1 MKARVLRKQ
10 FIQMSKKVFIA
21 SGAGFSGDRFDAA
34 VPLVAHLSS
43 CDGPR
48 YLIFEVLAE
57 RTIALAQIAK
67 STDPDAGYSPYL
79 DNYLRPVLRQI
90 KTHNIKIV
98 SNMGAA
104 NPVAAARHVNRLAAE
119 LDLPPFK
126 IAVLQGDDLS
136 AYLDEQ
142 TILQAPTMEGNRLSG
157 RELKAANVYLGGD
170 AVAKALANDVDMVLV
185 GRTTD
190 SALVLGPLLHEFGW
204 HEDDWDRLAA
214 GTICGH
220 LLECGAQVTGAYF
233 ADPGFKDV
241 PALADVGFP
250 VAEISDSGT
259 FVITKPNHTGG
270 CVTTATVTEQL
281 LYEMHDPSCYIV
293 PDVCADVTGL
303 HLTEESEN
311 RIRIEGIKGTPRPV
325 ELKATVCVDGGF
337 MAETELSY
345 AGLNSLERAKLAG
358 DVVIERMKTSG
369 FNGDIRRDIIGAY
382 SVLDGGSDQFSAG
395 STLPF
400 DGDYR
405 VRLSLISTSK
415 EPAQKLCDELQH
427 LYCSGPAAGGGFRGS
442 VTPQMASAS
451 ILLDRDLIEPHIT
464 VEVVDK

>member
-1 MKARVLRKQ
+1 MT
-10 FIQMSKKVFIA
+10 KKVFIA

-34 VPLVAHLSS
+34 VPLVAHLAD
-43 CDGPR
+43 CNGPR

-67 STDPDAGYSPYL
+67 SKDPDAGYSPYL
-79 DNYLRPVLRQI
+79 EAYLRPILQQV
-90 KTHNIKIV
+90 KAHNIKIV

-104 NPVAAARHVNRLAAE
+104 NPMAAARHVNRLAAE
-119 LDLPPFK
+119 LGLPPFK
-126 IAVLQGDDLS
+126 IAVLLGDDLS
-136 AYLDEQ
+136 SYLDQQ

-157 RELKAANVYLGGD
+157 RELKAANVYLGGE
-170 AVAKALANDVDMVLV
+170 AVAKALSGDADMVLV

-204 HEDDWDRLAA
+204 PEDDWDRLAA

-241 PALADVGFP
+241 PALAEVGFP
-250 VAEISDSGT
+250 VAEISESGA
-259 FVITKPNHTGG
+259 FVITKPERTGG

-281 LYEMHDPSCYIV
+281 LYEMHDPACYVV

-303 HLTEESEN
+303 HLTEQAEN
-311 RIRIEGIKGTPRPV
+311 RILVKGIKGKPGPA
-325 ELKATVCVDGGF
+325 ELKATVCVDGGY

-345 AGLNSLERAKLAG
+345 AGLNSLARAQLAG
-358 DVVIERMKTSG
+358 DVVIERMKKSG
-369 FNGDIRRDIIGAY
+369 FNGDIRRDIIGAF
-382 SVLDGGSDQFSAG
+382 SVLDGGTPQMSSSDH
-395 STLPF
+395 LPF

-405 VRLSLISTSK
+405 VRLSLISAAK
-415 EPAQKLCDELQH
+415 EPAQQLCDELQH

-451 ILLDRDLIEPHIT
+451 ILLDRALIEPHIT
-464 VEVVDK
+464 VEVIDR

>member
-1 MKARVLRKQ
+1 MK
-10 FIQMSKKVFIA
+10 KKVFIA

-34 VPLVAHLSS
+34 VPLVAHMAG

-67 STDPDAGYSPYL
+67 DKDPEAGYSPYL
-79 DNYLRPVLRQI
+79 ESYLRPILKQARE
-90 KTHNIKIV
+90 HNIKIV

-104 NPVAAARHVNRLAAE
+104 NPLAAARHVNRLADE
-119 LDLPPFK
+119 LGLPAFK
-126 IAVLQGDDLS
+126 IAILQGDDLS
-136 AYLDEQ
+136 SYLDQ
-142 TILQAPTMEGNRLSG
+142 TTILTAPTMEGNKLSG
-157 RELKAANVYLGGD
+157 RDLKAANVYLGAD
-170 AVAKALANDVDMVLV
+170 AVAKALAEDVDIVLV

-204 HEDDWDRLAA
+204 PEDDWDRLAA

-241 PALADVGFP
+241 PDLANVGFP
-250 VAEISDSGT
+250 VAEVSETGS
-259 FVITKPNHTGG
+259 FVITKPENTGG
-270 CVTTATVTEQL
+270 CVTAATVTEQL
-281 LYEMHDPSCYIV
+281 LYEMHDPSSYVV

-303 HLTEESEN
+303 RLSNDGHD
-311 RIRIEGIKGTPRPV
+311 RIQVTGITGTVRPAT
-325 ELKATVCVDGGF
+325 LKATVCVDGGY
-337 MAETELSY
+337 MAEAELSY

-358 DVVIERMKTSG
+358 DVVIDRMKQSG

-382 SVLDGGSDQFSAG
+382 SVLDGGSDAFS
-395 STLPF
+395 TPDQLPF

-405 VRLSLISTSK
+405 VRLSLISASR
-415 EPAQKLCDELQH
+415 EPAQKLCHELQH
-427 LYCSGPAAGGGFRGS
+427 LYCSGPAAGGGYRGS

-451 ILLDRDLIEPHIT
+451 ILLDRDLIEPHIK
-464 VEVVDK
+464 VELVDR

>member
-1 MKARVLRKQ
+1 
-10 FIQMSKKVFIA
+10 MSKKVYIA

-34 VPLVAHLSS
+34 VPLVDHLSS
-43 CDGPR
+43 CNGPR

-67 STDPDAGYSPYL
+67 NADPDAGYSPYL
-79 DNYLRPVLRQI
+79 DNYLRPILQQV
-90 KTHNIKIV
+90 KTHKIKIV

-104 NPVAAARHVNRLAAE
+104 NPLAAARHVNRLAAE
-119 LDLPPFK
+119 LGLAPFK
-126 IAVLQGDDLS
+126 IAVLQGDDLT
-136 AYLDEQ
+136 AYLDKQ

-170 AVAKALANDVDMVLV
+170 AVAKALAKDVDIVLV

-190 SALVLGPLLHEFGW
+190 SALVLGPLMHEYGW
-204 HEDDWDRLAA
+204 AEDDWDSLAA

-241 PALADVGFP
+241 PALAEVGFP
-250 VAEISDSGT
+250 LAEIEQDGS
-259 FVITKPNHTGG
+259 FVITKPERTGG

-293 PDVCADVTGL
+293 PDVCADVTRL
-303 HLTEESEN
+303 YLTEESEN
-311 RIRIEGIKGTPRPV
+311 RIKVKGIKGTPRPA

-345 AGLNSLERAKLAG
+345 AGLNSLARAQLAG
-358 DVVIERMKTSG
+358 DVVMERMKKSG

-382 SVLDGGSDQFSAG
+382 SVLDGGSEQFS
-395 STLPF
+395 SPETLPF

-405 VRLSLISTSK
+405 LRLSLISASK
-415 EPAQKLCDELQH
+415 APAQKLCDELQH

-451 ILLDRDLIEPHIT
+451 ILLNRALIEPHIT

>member
-1 MKARVLRKQ
+1 MT
-10 FIQMSKKVFIA
+10 KKVFIA

-34 VPLVAHLSS
+34 VPLVAHLAD
-43 CDGPR
+43 CNGPR

-57 RTIALAQIAK
+57 RSIALAQIAK
-67 STDPDAGYSPYL
+67 SKDPDAGYSPYL
-79 DNYLRPVLRQI
+79 EAYLRPILQQV
-90 KTHNIKIV
+90 KAHNIKIV

-104 NPVAAARHVNRLAAE
+104 NPMAAARHVNRLAAE
-119 LDLPPFK
+119 LGLPPFK
-126 IAVLQGDDLS
+126 IAVLLGDDLS
-136 AYLDEQ
+136 SYLDQQ

-157 RELKAANVYLGGD
+157 RELKAANVYLGGE
-170 AVAKALANDVDMVLV
+170 AVAKALSGDADMVLV

-204 HEDDWDRLAA
+204 PEDDWDRLAA

-241 PALADVGFP
+241 PALAEVGFP
-250 VAEISDSGT
+250 VAEISESGA
-259 FVITKPNHTGG
+259 FVITKPERTGG

-281 LYEMHDPSCYIV
+281 LYEMHDPACYVV

-303 HLTEESEN
+303 HLTEQAEN
-311 RIRIEGIKGTPRPV
+311 RILVKGIKGKPGPA
-325 ELKATVCVDGGF
+325 EMKATVCVDGGY

-345 AGLNSLERAKLAG
+345 AGLNSLARAQLAG
-358 DVVIERMKTSG
+358 DVVIERMKKSG
-369 FNGDIRRDIIGAY
+369 FNGDIRRDIIGAF
-382 SVLDGGSDQFSAG
+382 SVLDGGTPQMSSSDH
-395 STLPF
+395 LPF

-405 VRLSLISTSK
+405 VRLSLISAAK
-415 EPAQKLCDELQH
+415 EPAQQLCDELQH

-451 ILLDRDLIEPHIT
+451 ILLDRALIEPHIT
-464 VEVVDK
+464 VEVIDR

>member
-1 MKARVLRKQ
+1 
-10 FIQMSKKVFIA
+10 MSKRVYIA

-34 VPLVAHLSS
+34 VPLVDHLSS
-43 CDGPR
+43 CNGPR

-67 STDPDAGYSPYL
+67 NADPDTGYSPYL
-79 DNYLRPVLRQI
+79 DNYLRPILQQV
-90 KTHNIKIV
+90 KTHKIKIV

-104 NPVAAARHVNRLAAE
+104 NPLAAARHVNRLAAE
-119 LDLPPFK
+119 LGLPPFK
-126 IAVLQGDDLS
+126 IAVLQGDDLT
-136 AYLDEQ
+136 AYLDKQ

-170 AVAKALANDVDMVLV
+170 AVAKALAKDVDIVLV

-190 SALVLGPLLHEFGW
+190 SALVLGPLMHEYGW
-204 HEDDWDRLAA
+204 AEDDWDSLAA

-241 PALADVGFP
+241 PALAEVGFP
-250 VAEISDSGT
+250 LAEIEQDGS
-259 FVITKPNHTGG
+259 FVITKPERTGG

-293 PDVCADVTGL
+293 PDVCADVTRL
-303 HLTEESEN
+303 YLTEESEN
-311 RIRIEGIKGTPRPV
+311 RIKVKGIKGTPRPA

-345 AGLNSLERAKLAG
+345 AGLNSLARAQLAG
-358 DVVIERMKTSG
+358 DVVMERMKKSG

-382 SVLDGGSDQFSAG
+382 SVLDGGSEQFS
-395 STLPF
+395 SPETLPF

-405 VRLSLISTSK
+405 LRLSLISASK
-415 EPAQKLCDELQH
+415 APAQKLCDELQH

-451 ILLDRDLIEPHIT
+451 ILLNRALIEPHIT

>member
-1 MKARVLRKQ
+1 
-10 FIQMSKKVFIA
+10 MSKKVYIA

-34 VPLVAHLSS
+34 VPLVDHLSS
-43 CDGPR
+43 CNGPR

-67 STDPDAGYSPYL
+67 NADPDAGYSPYL
-79 DNYLRPVLRQI
+79 DNYLRPILQQV
-90 KTHNIKIV
+90 KTHKIKIV

-104 NPVAAARHVNRLAAE
+104 NPLAAARHVNRLAAE
-119 LDLPPFK
+119 LGLPPFK
-126 IAVLQGDDLS
+126 IAVLQGDDLT
-136 AYLDEQ
+136 AYLDKQ

-170 AVAKALANDVDMVLV
+170 AVAKALAKDVDIVLV

-190 SALVLGPLLHEFGW
+190 SALVLGPLMHEYGW
-204 HEDDWDRLAA
+204 AEDDWDSLAA

-241 PALADVGFP
+241 PALAEVGFP
-250 VAEISDSGT
+250 LAEIEQDGS
-259 FVITKPNHTGG
+259 FVITKPERTGG

-293 PDVCADVTGL
+293 PDVCADVTRL
-303 HLTEESEN
+303 YLTEESEN
-311 RIRIEGIKGTPRPV
+311 RIKVKGIKGTPRPA

-345 AGLNSLERAKLAG
+345 AGLNSLARAQLAG
-358 DVVIERMKTSG
+358 VVVMERMKKSG

-382 SVLDGGSDQFSAG
+382 SVLDGGSEQFS
-395 STLPF
+395 SPETMPF

-405 VRLSLISTSK
+405 LRLSLISASK
-415 EPAQKLCDELQH
+415 APAQKLCDELQH

-451 ILLDRDLIEPHIT
+451 ILLNRALIEPHIT

>member
-1 MKARVLRKQ
+1 MT
-10 FIQMSKKVFIA
+10 KKMFIA

-34 VPLVAHLSS
+34 VPLVAHLAD
-43 CDGPR
+43 CNGPR

-67 STDPDAGYSPYL
+67 SKDPDAGYSPYL
-79 DNYLRPVLRQI
+79 EAYLRPILQQV
-90 KTHNIKIV
+90 KAHNIKIV

-104 NPVAAARHVNRLAAE
+104 NPMAAARHVNRLAAE
-119 LDLPPFK
+119 LGLPPFK
-126 IAVLQGDDLS
+126 IAVLLGDDLS
-136 AYLDEQ
+136 SYLDQQ

-157 RELKAANVYLGGD
+157 RELKAANVYLGGE
-170 AVAKALANDVDMVLV
+170 AVAKALSGDADMVLV

-204 HEDDWDRLAA
+204 PEDDWDRLAA

-241 PALADVGFP
+241 PALAEVGFP
-250 VAEISDSGT
+250 VAEISESGA
-259 FVITKPNHTGG
+259 FVITKPERTGG

-281 LYEMHDPSCYIV
+281 LYEMHDPACYVV

-303 HLTEESEN
+303 HLTEEAEN
-311 RIRIEGIKGTPRPV
+311 RILVKGIKGKPGPA
-325 ELKATVCVDGGF
+325 ELKATVCVDGGY

-345 AGLNSLERAKLAG
+345 AGLNSLARAQLAG
-358 DVVIERMKTSG
+358 DVVIERMKKSG
-369 FNGDIRRDIIGAY
+369 FNGDIRRDIIGAF
-382 SVLDGGSDQFSAG
+382 SVLDGGTPQMSSSDH
-395 STLPF
+395 LPF

-405 VRLSLISTSK
+405 VRLSLISAAK
-415 EPAQKLCDELQH
+415 EPAQQLCDELQH

-451 ILLDRDLIEPHIT
+451 ILLDRALIEPHIT
-464 VEVVDK
+464 VEVIDR

>member
-1 MKARVLRKQ
+1 
-10 FIQMSKKVFIA
+10 MSKRVYIA

-34 VPLVAHLSS
+34 VPLVDHLSS
-43 CDGPR
+43 CNGPR

-67 STDPDAGYSPYL
+67 NADPDTGYSPYL
-79 DNYLRPVLRQI
+79 DNYLRPILQQV
-90 KTHNIKIV
+90 KTHKIKIV

-104 NPVAAARHVNRLAAE
+104 NPLAAARHVNRLAAE
-119 LDLPPFK
+119 LGLPPFK
-126 IAVLQGDDLS
+126 IAVLQGDDLT
-136 AYLDEQ
+136 AYLDKQ

-170 AVAKALANDVDMVLV
+170 AVAKALAKDVDIVLV

-190 SALVLGPLLHEFGW
+190 SALVLGPLMHEYGW
-204 HEDDWDRLAA
+204 AEDDWDSLAA

-241 PALADVGFP
+241 PALAEVGFP
-250 VAEISDSGT
+250 LAEIEQDGS
-259 FVITKPNHTGG
+259 FVITKPERTGG

-293 PDVCADVTGL
+293 PDVCADVTRL
-303 HLTEESEN
+303 YLTEESEN
-311 RIRIEGIKGTPRPV
+311 RIKVKGIKGTPRPA

-345 AGLNSLERAKLAG
+345 AGLNSLARAQLAG
-358 DVVIERMKTSG
+358 VVVMERMKKSG

-382 SVLDGGSDQFSAG
+382 SVLDGGSEQFS
-395 STLPF
+395 SPETLPF

-405 VRLSLISTSK
+405 LRLSLISASK
-415 EPAQKLCDELQH
+415 APAQKLCDELQH

-451 ILLDRDLIEPHIT
+451 ILLNRALIEPHIT

>member
-1 MKARVLRKQ
+1 
-10 FIQMSKKVFIA
+10 MSKKVYIA

-34 VPLVAHLSS
+34 VPLVDHLSS
-43 CDGPR
+43 CNGPR

-67 STDPDAGYSPYL
+67 NADPDAGYSPYL
-79 DNYLRPVLRQI
+79 DNYLRPILQQV
-90 KTHNIKIV
+90 KTHKIKIV

-104 NPVAAARHVNRLAAE
+104 NPLAAARHVNRLAAE
-119 LDLPPFK
+119 LGLPPFK
-126 IAVLQGDDLS
+126 IAVLQGDDLT
-136 AYLDEQ
+136 AYLDKQ

-170 AVAKALANDVDMVLV
+170 AVAKALAKDVDIVLV

-190 SALVLGPLLHEFGW
+190 SALVLGPLMHEYGW
-204 HEDDWDRLAA
+204 AEDDWDSLAA

-241 PALADVGFP
+241 PALAEVGFP
-250 VAEISDSGT
+250 LAEIEQDGS
-259 FVITKPNHTGG
+259 FVITKPERTGG

-293 PDVCADVTGL
+293 PDVCADVTRL
-303 HLTEESEN
+303 YLTEESEN
-311 RIRIEGIKGTPRPV
+311 RIKVKGIKGTPRPA

-345 AGLNSLERAKLAG
+345 AGLNSLARAQLAG
-358 DVVIERMKTSG
+358 DVVMERMKKSG

-382 SVLDGGSDQFSAG
+382 SVLDGGSEQFS
-395 STLPF
+395 SPETMPF

-405 VRLSLISTSK
+405 LRLSLISASK
-415 EPAQKLCDELQH
+415 APAQKLCDELQH

-451 ILLDRDLIEPHIT
+451 ILLNRALIEPHIT

>member
-1 MKARVLRKQ
+1 MTKT
-10 FIQMSKKVFIA
+10 VFIA

-34 VPLVAHLSS
+34 VPLVAHLAE

-67 STDPDAGYSPYL
+67 SKDSDAGYSPYL
-79 DNYLRPVLRQI
+79 ESYLRPILKQI
-90 KTHNIKIV
+90 QAHNIKIV

-119 LDLPPFK
+119 LGLPAFK
-126 IAVLQGDDLS
+126 IAVLSGDDLS
-136 AYLDEQ
+136 SYLDQ
-142 TILQAPTMEGNRLSG
+142 DVILTAPTMEGNPLSG
-157 RELKAANVYLGGD
+157 RDLKAANVYLGGD
-170 AVAKALANDVDMVLV
+170 AVAKALAEDVDIVLV

-204 HEDDWDRLAA
+204 SEDDWDRLAA

-241 PALADVGFP
+241 PALAEVGFP
-250 VAEISDSGT
+250 VAEISETGT
-259 FVITKPNHTGG
+259 FVITKPEKTGG

-303 HLTEESEN
+303 RLDKVGTD
-311 RIRIEGIKGTPRPV
+311 RIHVSGITGAPRPAT
-325 ELKATVCVDGGF
+325 LKATVCVDGGY

-358 DVVIERMKTSG
+358 DVVIERMQRSG
-369 FNGDIRRDIIGAY
+369 FNGEIRRDIIGAY
-382 SVLDGGSDQFSAG
+382 SVLDGGSDAF
-395 STLPF
+395 TRPDHLPF

-405 VRLSLISTSK
+405 VRLSLISASR
-415 EPAQKLCDELQH
+415 EPAQMLCDELQH
-427 LYCSGPAAGGGFRGS
+427 LYCSGPAAGGGYRGS

-451 ILLDRDLIEPHIT
+451 ILLDREL
-464 VEVVDK
+464 VEANIKVELVDT

>member
-1 MKARVLRKQ
+1 
-10 FIQMSKKVFIA
+10 MSKKVYIA

-34 VPLVAHLSS
+34 VPLVDHLSS
-43 CDGPR
+43 CNGPR

-67 STDPDAGYSPYL
+67 NADPDAGYSPYL
-79 DNYLRPVLRQI
+79 DNYLRPILQQV
-90 KTHNIKIV
+90 KTHKIKIV

-104 NPVAAARHVNRLAAE
+104 NPLAAARHVNRLAAE
-119 LDLPPFK
+119 LGLPPFK
-126 IAVLQGDDLS
+126 IAVLQGDDLT
-136 AYLDEQ
+136 AYLDKQ

-170 AVAKALANDVDMVLV
+170 AVAKALAKDVDIVLV

-190 SALVLGPLLHEFGW
+190 SALVLGPLMHEYGW
-204 HEDDWDRLAA
+204 AEDDWDSLAA

-241 PALADVGFP
+241 PALAEVGFP
-250 VAEISDSGT
+250 LAEIEQDGS
-259 FVITKPNHTGG
+259 FVITKAERTGG

-293 PDVCADVTGL
+293 PDVCADVTRL
-303 HLTEESEN
+303 YLTEESEN
-311 RIRIEGIKGTPRPV
+311 RIKVKGIKGTPRPA

-345 AGLNSLERAKLAG
+345 AGLNSLARAQLAG
-358 DVVIERMKTSG
+358 DVVMERMKKSG

-382 SVLDGGSDQFSAG
+382 SVLDGGSEQFS
-395 STLPF
+395 SPETLPF

-405 VRLSLISTSK
+405 LRLSLISASK
-415 EPAQKLCDELQH
+415 APAQKLCDELQH

-451 ILLDRDLIEPHIT
+451 ILLNRALIEPHIT

>member
-1 MKARVLRKQ
+1 MT
-10 FIQMSKKVFIA
+10 KKVFIA

-34 VPLVAHLSS
+34 VPLVAHLAD
-43 CDGPR
+43 CNGPR

-67 STDPDAGYSPYL
+67 SKDPDAGYSPYL
-79 DNYLRPVLRQI
+79 EAYLRPILQQV
-90 KTHNIKIV
+90 KAHNIKIV

-104 NPVAAARHVNRLAAE
+104 NPMAAARHVNRLAAE
-119 LDLPPFK
+119 LGLPPFK
-126 IAVLQGDDLS
+126 IAVLLGDDLS
-136 AYLDEQ
+136 SYLDQQ

-157 RELKAANVYLGGD
+157 RELKAANVYLGGE
-170 AVAKALANDVDMVLV
+170 AVAKALSGDADMVLV

-204 HEDDWDRLAA
+204 PQDDWDRLAA

-241 PALADVGFP
+241 PALAEVGFP
-250 VAEISDSGT
+250 VAEISESGA
-259 FVITKPNHTGG
+259 FVITKPERTGG

-281 LYEMHDPSCYIV
+281 LYEMHDPACYVV

-303 HLTEESEN
+303 HLTEEAEN
-311 RIRIEGIKGTPRPV
+311 RILVKGIKGKPGPA
-325 ELKATVCVDGGF
+325 ELKATVCVDGGY

-345 AGLNSLERAKLAG
+345 AGLNSLARAQLAG
-358 DVVIERMKTSG
+358 DVVIERMKKSG
-369 FNGDIRRDIIGAY
+369 FNGDIRRDIIGAF
-382 SVLDGGSDQFSAG
+382 SVLDGGTPQMSSSDH
-395 STLPF
+395 LPF

-405 VRLSLISTSK
+405 VRLSLISAAK
-415 EPAQKLCDELQH
+415 EPAQQLCDELQH

-451 ILLDRDLIEPHIT
+451 ILLDRALIEPHIT
-464 VEVVDK
+464 VEVIDR

>member
-1 MKARVLRKQ
+1 
-10 FIQMSKKVFIA
+10 MSKRVYIA

-34 VPLVAHLSS
+34 VPLVDHLSS
-43 CDGPR
+43 CNGPR

-67 STDPDAGYSPYL
+67 NADPDTGYSPYL
-79 DNYLRPVLRQI
+79 DNYLRPILQQV
-90 KTHNIKIV
+90 KTHKIKIV

-104 NPVAAARHVNRLAAE
+104 NPLAAARHVNRLAAE
-119 LDLPPFK
+119 LGLPPFK
-126 IAVLQGDDLS
+126 IAVLQGDDLT
-136 AYLDEQ
+136 AYLDKQ
-142 TILQAPTMEGNRLSG
+142 TILKAPTMEGNRLSG

-170 AVAKALANDVDMVLV
+170 AVARALANDVDMVLV

-190 SALVLGPLLHEFGW
+190 SALVLGPLMHEYGW
-204 HEDDWDRLAA
+204 AEDDWDSLAA

-241 PALADVGFP
+241 PALAEVGFP
-250 VAEISDSGT
+250 LAEIEQDGS
-259 FVITKPNHTGG
+259 FVITKPERTGG

-293 PDVCADVTGL
+293 PDVCADVTRL
-303 HLTEESEN
+303 YLTEESEN
-311 RIRIEGIKGTPRPV
+311 RIKVKGIKGTPRPA

-345 AGLNSLERAKLAG
+345 AGLNSLARAQLAG
-358 DVVIERMKTSG
+358 DVVMERMKKSG

-382 SVLDGGSDQFSAG
+382 SVLDGGSEQFS
-395 STLPF
+395 SPETLPF

-405 VRLSLISTSK
+405 LRLSLISASK
-415 EPAQKLCDELQH
+415 APAQKLCDELQH

-451 ILLDRDLIEPHIT
+451 ILLNRALIEPHIT

>member
-1 MKARVLRKQ
+1 MT
-10 FIQMSKKVFIA
+10 KKVFIA

-34 VPLVAHLSS
+34 VPLVAHLAD
-43 CDGPR
+43 CNGPR

-57 RTIALAQIAK
+57 RSIALAQIAK
-67 STDPDAGYSPYL
+67 SKDPDAGYSPYL
-79 DNYLRPVLRQI
+79 EAYLRPILQQV
-90 KTHNIKIV
+90 KAHNIKIV

-104 NPVAAARHVNRLAAE
+104 NPMAAARHVNRLAAE
-119 LDLPPFK
+119 LGLPPFK
-126 IAVLQGDDLS
+126 IAVLLGDDLS
-136 AYLDEQ
+136 SYLDQQ

-157 RELKAANVYLGGD
+157 RELKAANVYLGGE
-170 AVAKALANDVDMVLV
+170 AVAKALSGDADMVLV

-204 HEDDWDRLAA
+204 PQDDWDRLAA

-241 PALADVGFP
+241 PALAEVGFP
-250 VAEISDSGT
+250 VAEISESGA
-259 FVITKPNHTGG
+259 FVITKPERTGG

-281 LYEMHDPSCYIV
+281 LYEMHDPACYVV

-303 HLTEESEN
+303 HLTEQAEN
-311 RIRIEGIKGTPRPV
+311 RILVKGIKGKPGPA
-325 ELKATVCVDGGF
+325 ELKATVCVDGGY

-345 AGLNSLERAKLAG
+345 AGLNSLARAQLAG
-358 DVVIERMKTSG
+358 DVVIERMKKSG
-369 FNGDIRRDIIGAY
+369 FNGDIRRDIIGAF
-382 SVLDGGSDQFSAG
+382 SVLDGGTPQMSSSDH
-395 STLPF
+395 LPF

-405 VRLSLISTSK
+405 VRLSLISAAK
-415 EPAQKLCDELQH
+415 EPAQQLCDELQH

-451 ILLDRDLIEPHIT
+451 ILLDRALIEPHIT
-464 VEVVDK
+464 VEVIDR

>member
-1 MKARVLRKQ
+1 
-10 FIQMSKKVFIA
+10 MSKRVYIA

-34 VPLVAHLSS
+34 VPLVDHLSS
-43 CDGPR
+43 CNGPR

-67 STDPDAGYSPYL
+67 NADPDTGYSPYL
-79 DNYLRPVLRQI
+79 DNYLRPILQQV
-90 KTHNIKIV
+90 KTHKIKIV

-104 NPVAAARHVNRLAAE
+104 NPLAAARHVNRLAAE
-119 LDLPPFK
+119 LGLPPFK
-126 IAVLQGDDLS
+126 IAVLQGDDLT
-136 AYLDEQ
+136 AYLDKQ

-170 AVAKALANDVDMVLV
+170 AVARALANDVDMVLV

-190 SALVLGPLLHEFGW
+190 SALVLGPLMHEYGW
-204 HEDDWDRLAA
+204 AEDDWDSLAA

-241 PALADVGFP
+241 PALAEVGFP
-250 VAEISDSGT
+250 LAEIEQDGS
-259 FVITKPNHTGG
+259 FVITKPERTGG

-293 PDVCADVTGL
+293 PDVCADVTRL
-303 HLTEESEN
+303 YLTEESEN
-311 RIRIEGIKGTPRPV
+311 RIKVKGIKGTPRPA

-345 AGLNSLERAKLAG
+345 AGLNSLARAQLAG
-358 DVVIERMKTSG
+358 DVVMERMKKSG

-382 SVLDGGSDQFSAG
+382 SVLDGGSEQFS
-395 STLPF
+395 SPETLPF

-405 VRLSLISTSK
+405 LRLSLISASK
-415 EPAQKLCDELQH
+415 APAQKLCDELQH

-451 ILLDRDLIEPHIT
+451 ILLNRALIEPHIT

>member
-1 MKARVLRKQ
+1 
-10 FIQMSKKVFIA
+10 MSKKVYIA

-34 VPLVAHLSS
+34 VPLVDHLSS
-43 CDGPR
+43 CNGPR

-67 STDPDAGYSPYL
+67 NADPDAGYSPYL
-79 DNYLRPVLRQI
+79 DNYLRPILQQV
-90 KTHNIKIV
+90 KTHKIKIV

-104 NPVAAARHVNRLAAE
+104 NPLAAARHVNRLAAE
-119 LDLPPFK
+119 LGLPPFK
-126 IAVLQGDDLS
+126 IAVLQGDDLT
-136 AYLDEQ
+136 AYLDKQ

-170 AVAKALANDVDMVLV
+170 AVAKALAKDVDIVLV

-190 SALVLGPLLHEFGW
+190 SALVLGPLMHEYGW
-204 HEDDWDRLAA
+204 AEDDWDSLAA

-241 PALADVGFP
+241 PALAEVGFP
-250 VAEISDSGT
+250 LAEIEQDGS
-259 FVITKPNHTGG
+259 FVITKPERTGG

-293 PDVCADVTGL
+293 PDVCADVTRL
-303 HLTEESEN
+303 YLTEESEN
-311 RIRIEGIKGTPRPV
+311 RIKVKGIKGTPRPA

-345 AGLNSLERAKLAG
+345 AGLNSLARAQLAG
-358 DVVIERMKTSG
+358 DVVMERMKKSG

-382 SVLDGGSDQFSAG
+382 SVLDGGSEQFS
-395 STLPF
+395 SPETLPF

-405 VRLSLISTSK
+405 LRLSLISASK
-415 EPAQKLCDELQH
+415 APAQKLCDELQH

-451 ILLDRDLIEPHIT
+451 ILLNRALIEPHIT

>member
-1 MKARVLRKQ
+1 
-10 FIQMSKKVFIA
+10 MSKKVYIA

-34 VPLVAHLSS
+34 VPLVDHLSS
-43 CDGPR
+43 CNGPR

-67 STDPDAGYSPYL
+67 NADPDAGYSPYL
-79 DNYLRPVLRQI
+79 DNYLRPILQQV
-90 KTHNIKIV
+90 KTHKIKIV

-104 NPVAAARHVNRLAAE
+104 NPLAAARHVNRLAAE
-119 LDLPPFK
+119 LGLPPFK
-126 IAVLQGDDLS
+126 IAVLQGDDLT
-136 AYLDEQ
+136 AYLDKQ

-170 AVAKALANDVDMVLV
+170 AVAKALAKDVDIVLV

-190 SALVLGPLLHEFGW
+190 SALVLGPLMHEYGW
-204 HEDDWDRLAA
+204 AEDDWDSLAA

-241 PALADVGFP
+241 PALAEVGFP
-250 VAEISDSGT
+250 LAEIEQNGS
-259 FVITKPNHTGG
+259 FVITKPERTGG

-293 PDVCADVTGL
+293 PDVCADVTRL
-303 HLTEESEN
+303 YLTEESEN
-311 RIRIEGIKGTPRPV
+311 RIKVKGIKGTPRPA

-345 AGLNSLERAKLAG
+345 AGLNSLARAQLAG
-358 DVVIERMKTSG
+358 DVVMERMKKSG

-382 SVLDGGSDQFSAG
+382 SVLDGGSEQFS
-395 STLPF
+395 SPETLPF

-405 VRLSLISTSK
+405 LRLSLISASK
-415 EPAQKLCDELQH
+415 APAQKLCDELQH

-451 ILLDRDLIEPHIT
+451 ILLNRALIGPHIT

>member
-1 MKARVLRKQ
+1 
-10 FIQMSKKVFIA
+10 MSKKVYIA

-34 VPLVAHLSS
+34 VPLVDHLSS
-43 CDGPR
+43 CNGPR

-67 STDPDAGYSPYL
+67 NADPDAGYSPYL
-79 DNYLRPVLRQI
+79 DNYLRPILQQV
-90 KTHNIKIV
+90 KSHKIKIV

-104 NPVAAARHVNRLAAE
+104 NPLAAARHVNRLAAE
-119 LDLPPFK
+119 LGLPPFK
-126 IAVLQGDDLS
+126 IAVLQGDDLT
-136 AYLDEQ
+136 AYLDKQ

-170 AVAKALANDVDMVLV
+170 AVAKALAKDVDIVLV

-190 SALVLGPLLHEFGW
+190 SALVLGPLMHEYGW
-204 HEDDWDRLAA
+204 AEDDWDSLAA

-241 PALADVGFP
+241 PALAEVGFP
-250 VAEISDSGT
+250 LAEIEQDGS
-259 FVITKPNHTGG
+259 FVITKPERTGG

-293 PDVCADVTGL
+293 PDVCADVTRL
-303 HLTEESEN
+303 YLTEESEN
-311 RIRIEGIKGTPRPV
+311 RIKVKGIKGTPRPA

-345 AGLNSLERAKLAG
+345 AGLNSLARAQLAG
-358 DVVIERMKTSG
+358 DVVMERMKKSG

-382 SVLDGGSDQFSAG
+382 SVLDGGSEQFS
-395 STLPF
+395 SPETLPF

-405 VRLSLISTSK
+405 LRLSLISASK
-415 EPAQKLCDELQH
+415 APAQKLCDELQH

-451 ILLDRDLIEPHIT
+451 ILLNRALIEPHIT

>member
-1 MKARVLRKQ
+1 
-10 FIQMSKKVFIA
+10 MSKKVYIA

-34 VPLVAHLSS
+34 VPLVDHLSS
-43 CDGPR
+43 CNGPR

-67 STDPDAGYSPYL
+67 NADPDAGYSPYL
-79 DNYLRPVLRQI
+79 DNYLRPILQQV
-90 KTHNIKIV
+90 KTHKIKIV

-104 NPVAAARHVNRLAAE
+104 NPLAAARHVNRLAAE
-119 LDLPPFK
+119 LGLPPFK
-126 IAVLQGDDLS
+126 IAVLQGDDLT
-136 AYLDEQ
+136 AYLDKQ

-170 AVAKALANDVDMVLV
+170 AVAKALAKDVDIVLV

-190 SALVLGPLLHEFGW
+190 SALVLGPLMHEYGW
-204 HEDDWDRLAA
+204 AEDDWDSLAA

-241 PALADVGFP
+241 PALAEVGFP
-250 VAEISDSGT
+250 LAEIEQDGS
-259 FVITKPNHTGG
+259 FVITKPESTGG

-293 PDVCADVTGL
+293 PDVCADVTRL
-303 HLTEESEN
+303 YLTEESEN
-311 RIRIEGIKGTPRPV
+311 RIKVKGIKGTPRPA

-345 AGLNSLERAKLAG
+345 AGLNSLARAQLAG
-358 DVVIERMKTSG
+358 DVVMERMKKSG

-382 SVLDGGSDQFSAG
+382 SVLDGGSEQFS
-395 STLPF
+395 SPETLPF

-405 VRLSLISTSK
+405 LRLSLISASK
-415 EPAQKLCDELQH
+415 APAQKLCDELQH

-451 ILLDRDLIEPHIT
+451 ILLNRALIEPHIT

>member
-1 MKARVLRKQ
+1 
-10 FIQMSKKVFIA
+10 MSKKVYIA

-34 VPLVAHLSS
+34 VPLVDHLSS
-43 CDGPR
+43 CNGPR

-67 STDPDAGYSPYL
+67 NADPDTGYSPYL
-79 DNYLRPVLRQI
+79 DNYLRPILQQV
-90 KTHNIKIV
+90 KTHKIKIV

-104 NPVAAARHVNRLAAE
+104 NPLAAARHVNRLAAE
-119 LDLPPFK
+119 LGLPPFK
-126 IAVLQGDDLS
+126 IAVLQGDDLT
-136 AYLDEQ
+136 AYLDKQ

-170 AVAKALANDVDMVLV
+170 AVAKALAKDVDIVLV

-190 SALVLGPLLHEFGW
+190 SALVLGPLMHEYGW
-204 HEDDWDRLAA
+204 AEDDWDSLAA

-241 PALADVGFP
+241 PALAEVGFP
-250 VAEISDSGT
+250 LAEIEQDGS
-259 FVITKPNHTGG
+259 FVITKPERTGG

-293 PDVCADVTGL
+293 PDVCADVTRL
-303 HLTEESEN
+303 YLTEESEN
-311 RIRIEGIKGTPRPV
+311 RIKVKGIKGTPRPA

-345 AGLNSLERAKLAG
+345 AGLNSLARAQLAG
-358 DVVIERMKTSG
+358 DVVMERMKKSG

-382 SVLDGGSDQFSAG
+382 SVLDGGSEQFS
-395 STLPF
+395 SPETLPF

-405 VRLSLISTSK
+405 LRLSLISASK
-415 EPAQKLCDELQH
+415 APAQKLCDELQH

-451 ILLDRDLIEPHIT
+451 ILLNRALIEPHIT
-464 VEVVDK
+464 VQVVDK

>member
-1 MKARVLRKQ
+1 MT
-10 FIQMSKKVFIA
+10 KKVFIA

-34 VPLVAHLSS
+34 VPLVAHLAD
-43 CDGPR
+43 CNGPR

-67 STDPDAGYSPYL
+67 SKDPDAGYSPYL
-79 DNYLRPVLRQI
+79 EAYLRPILQQV
-90 KTHNIKIV
+90 KAHNIKIV

-104 NPVAAARHVNRLAAE
+104 NPMAAARHVNRLAAE
-119 LDLPPFK
+119 LGLPPFK
-126 IAVLQGDDLS
+126 IAVLLGDDLS
-136 AYLDEQ
+136 SYLDQQ

-157 RELKAANVYLGGD
+157 RELKAANVYLGGE
-170 AVAKALANDVDMVLV
+170 AVAKALSGDADMVLV

-204 HEDDWDRLAA
+204 PQDDWDRLAA

-241 PALADVGFP
+241 PALAEVGFP
-250 VAEISDSGT
+250 VAEISESGA
-259 FVITKPNHTGG
+259 FVITKPERTGG

-281 LYEMHDPSCYIV
+281 LYEMHDPACYVV

-303 HLTEESEN
+303 HLTEQAEN
-311 RIRIEGIKGTPRPV
+311 RILVKGIKGKPGPA
-325 ELKATVCVDGGF
+325 ELKATVCVDGGY

-345 AGLNSLERAKLAG
+345 AGLNSLARAQLAG
-358 DVVIERMKTSG
+358 DVVIERMKKSG
-369 FNGDIRRDIIGAY
+369 FNGDIRRDIIGAF
-382 SVLDGGSDQFSAG
+382 SVLDGGTPQMSSSDH
-395 STLPF
+395 LPF

-405 VRLSLISTSK
+405 VRLSLISAAK
-415 EPAQKLCDELQH
+415 EPAQQLCDELQH

-451 ILLDRDLIEPHIT
+451 ILLDRALIEPHIT
-464 VEVVDK
+464 VEVIDR